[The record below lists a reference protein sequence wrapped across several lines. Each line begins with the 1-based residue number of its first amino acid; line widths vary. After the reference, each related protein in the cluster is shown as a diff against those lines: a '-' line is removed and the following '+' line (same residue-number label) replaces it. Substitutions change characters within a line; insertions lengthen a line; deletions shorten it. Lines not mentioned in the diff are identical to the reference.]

1 MNKKIT
7 TLLLTCFAYVLSV
20 CAQNISVSAPTHV
33 ATGENFRVSYTIANV
48 SVDEFRS
55 ASIPSG
61 LEVIA
66 GPYTSQ
72 QSSYQIVNGHT
83 SRSSS
88 ITYTYTLYAEKAG
101 SYTIGA
107 AHAKA
112 GGKTIASRP
121 FRIQV
126 SGATRNNGSS
136 APNMHDDAVSPSH
149 SSGGRISSKDLFV
162 KVTANKKHVHE
173 QEPILLTYKVYTL
186 VDLTSLDGKMPD
198 LKGFHTQEIP
208 LPQQKSFHIE
218 KLNGRN
224 YRCVTWSQ
232 YVMYPQMTGKMTIP
246 SLTFKGVVVMQNRNV
261 DPFEAFFNG
270 GSGYIE
276 VKRNIVA
283 PAIDIQV
290 DPLPQK
296 PADFSGGVG
305 RFSISSQLLNNAV
318 KAGAPVTLRV
328 VVGGNGN
335 LKLIKQPVVTFPKD
349 FDKYDPKVT
358 DKTKLTTN
366 GLEGNMVYDFLV
378 VPRNQGSYTIPAVS
392 LTYYDTSSNMYKTV
406 KTAPLTIKVEPG
418 DGKGTSVT
426 DYSAVQQTDI
436 KSIKQGGYDT
446 IDTEKLFFGS
456 TSFLLWILLPFV
468 LFVALVAIFHKK
480 AVENADIVG
489 KRGKRANKVAT
500 KRLKTAYKLLTAGK
514 QNEFYDEVLRA
525 LWGYVGDKLN
535 MPVEQLSRE
544 NISGTIPRRWSEKSK
559 KHCSCISEQ
568 LAAHNINAEIIEKFI
583 SALDECEYERY
594 APGSAEGN
602 MTKTY
607 DSAMIA
613 ITEIDGVLR
622 DKMVKRNSG
631 DTVRIIL
638 LFVVLCFSG
647 FVNASVDTAKSQQ
660 GDSSETAAAA
670 YAKGDYQ
677 QAAEC
682 YTKLLKVGESAEL
695 YYNLGNCEY
704 RLGNI
709 TQSIIAYERALRLN
723 PGDSDTRYNLQFLR
737 GKTIDKVVP
746 VDEMFFVTWYHSLQ
760 NLMSIDAWAILA
772 VSAFVLALILIL
784 AYLFG
789 SNILLRKIGF
799 FGALVGL
806 LIFVLGLLFA
816 YQRKVALSEHN
827 IAIVLTPTLNVK
839 ATPAESSSDAFVIHE
854 GTRLTITDSSMNA
867 WYGVRLDD
875 GKEGWLPKN
884 SVEVI

>member
-1 MNKKIT
+1 MNKKISI
-7 TLLLTCFAYVLSV
+7 LLMLCFAYVLTV

-33 ATGENFRVSYTIANV
+33 ATGENFRIAYTIANV
-48 SVDEFRS
+48 SVDDFRS
-55 ASIPSG
+55 ASMPAG

-101 SYTIGA
+101 TYTIGA

-121 FRIQV
+121 FRIVV
-126 SGATRNNGSS
+126 SGSAKTNGSA
-136 APNMHDDAVSPSH
+136 APNMHDDDAMPSR
-149 SSGGRISSKDLFV
+149 SSGTNISSNDLFV
-162 KVTANKKHVHE
+162 KVTASKKRVHE
-173 QEPILLTYKVYTL
+173 QEPILLTYKLYTL

-208 LPQQKSFHIE
+208 LPQQKSFHLE

-246 SLTFKGVVVMQNRNV
+246 SITFKGVVVVQNRNV

-270 GSGYIE
+270 GSGYVE

-290 DPLPQK
+290 DPLPDK

-305 RFSISSQLLNNAV
+305 KFYISAQLTNPTV
-318 KAGAPVTLRV
+318 KAGTPVTLRV
-328 VVGGNGN
+328 VVGGTGN

-366 GLEGNMVYDFLV
+366 GIEGNMIYDFLV
-378 VPRNQGSYTIPAVS
+378 VPRNQGNYTIPAIS
-392 LTYYDTSSNMYKTV
+392 LTYYDTTTNAYKTI
-406 KTAPLTIKVEPG
+406 KTEPLNVKVEPG
-418 DGKGTSVT
+418 DGKSTSVT
-426 DYSAVQQTDI
+426 DYSEVKSTDI
-436 KSIKQGGYDT
+436 KPIKQGDYDVV
-446 IDTEKLFFGS
+446 DTNSLLFGS
-456 TSFLLWILLPFV
+456 TTFWMWIIVPFV
-468 LFVALVAIFHKK
+468 LFVALVVIFHKK
-480 AVENADIVG
+480 AVANADIVG
-489 KRGKRANKVAT
+489 KKGKRANKVAA
-500 KRLKTAYKLLTAGK
+500 KRLKSAHKLLVAGK

-525 LWGYVGDKLN
+525 LWGYVSDKMN

-544 NISGTIPRRWSEKSK
+544 NVSEK
-559 KHCSCISEQ
+559 
-568 LAAHNINAEIIEKFI
+568 LASFDIDGTIIEKFI

-594 APGSAEGN
+594 APGSAKGN

-607 DSAMIA
+607 DTAMVAIEEIENTLKTSKKSSKARGGMGDAARLVLLLVMFCLSSGSVFATADTNAATSQRPNSVSA
-613 ITEIDGVLR
+613 
-622 DKMVKRNSG
+622 
-631 DTVRIIL
+631 
-638 LFVVLCFSG
+638 
-647 FVNASVDTAKSQQ
+647 
-660 GDSSETAAAA
+660 SSA

-677 QAAEC
+677 QAAAE
-682 YTKLLKVGESAEL
+682 YKALLKTEQSAEL

-709 TQSIIAYERALRLN
+709 TQSIVAYERALRLN
-723 PGDSDTRYNLQFLR
+723 PGDADTRYNLQFLR

-746 VDEMFFVTWYHSLQ
+746 IDEMFFVGWYHSVQ
-760 NLMSIDAWAILA
+760 NLISIDAWACLA
-772 VSAFVLALILIL
+772 IISFVLALVLVL
-784 AYLFG
+784 GYLFG
-789 SNILLRKIGF
+789 SNMVLRKTGF
-799 FGALVGL
+799 FGGVVL
-806 LIFVLGLLFA
+806 FVLFCVSTLFA
-816 YQRKVALSEHN
+816 YQRKERLWERN
-827 IAIVLTPTLNVK
+827 IAIVQQSTLNVK
-839 ATPAESSSDAFVIHE
+839 KTPADNGSDAFVIHE
-854 GTRLTITDSSMNA
+854 GTRVTITDRSMRD
-867 WYGVRLDD
+867 WFGVRLDD
-875 GKEGWLPKN
+875 GKEGWLKKT

>member
-296 PADFSGGVG
+296 PTDFSGGVG
-305 RFSISSQLLNNAV
+305 RFSISSQLLNNTV

-378 VPRNQGSYTIPAVS
+378 VPRNHGNYTIPAVS

-406 KTAPLTIKVEPG
+406 KTAPLTVKVEPG

-544 NISGTIPRRWSEKSK
+544 N
-559 KHCSCISEQ
+559 ISEQ

-772 VSAFVLALILIL
+772 VSAFVLALMLIL

>member
-1 MNKKIT
+1 M
-7 TLLLTCFAYVLSV
+7 
-20 CAQNISVSAPTHV
+20 
-33 ATGENFRVSYTIANV
+33 
-48 SVDEFRS
+48 
-55 ASIPSG
+55 
-61 LEVIA
+61 
-66 GPYTSQ
+66 
-72 QSSYQIVNGHT
+72 
-83 SRSSS
+83 
-88 ITYTYTLYAEKAG
+88 
-101 SYTIGA
+101 
-107 AHAKA
+107 
-112 GGKTIASRP
+112 
-121 FRIQV
+121 
-126 SGATRNNGSS
+126 
-136 APNMHDDAVSPSH
+136 
-149 SSGGRISSKDLFV
+149 
-162 KVTANKKHVHE
+162 
-173 QEPILLTYKVYTL
+173 
-186 VDLTSLDGKMPD
+186 
-198 LKGFHTQEIP
+198 
-208 LPQQKSFHIE
+208 
-218 KLNGRN
+218 
-224 YRCVTWSQ
+224 
-232 YVMYPQMTGKMTIP
+232 
-246 SLTFKGVVVMQNRNV
+246 
-261 DPFEAFFNG
+261 
-270 GSGYIE
+270 
-276 VKRNIVA
+276 
-283 PAIDIQV
+283 
-290 DPLPQK
+290 
-296 PADFSGGVG
+296 
-305 RFSISSQLLNNAV
+305 

-378 VPRNQGSYTIPAVS
+378 VPRNHGNYTIPAVS

-544 NISGTIPRRWSEKSK
+544 N
-559 KHCSCISEQ
+559 ISEQ

>member
-162 KVTANKKHVHE
+162 KVIANKKHVHE

-305 RFSISSQLLNNAV
+305 RFSISSQLLNNTV

-378 VPRNQGSYTIPAVS
+378 VPRNQGNYTIPAVS
-392 LTYYDTSSNMYKTV
+392 LTYYDTSSNLYKTV

-436 KSIKQGGYDT
+436 KPIKQGGYDT
-446 IDTEKLFFGS
+446 IDIEKLFFGS
-456 TSFLLWILLPFV
+456 TSFLLWLLLPFV

-544 NISGTIPRRWSEKSK
+544 NISD
-559 KHCSCISEQ
+559 Q

-622 DKMVKRNSG
+622 DKMAKRNSG

-772 VSAFVLALILIL
+772 VSAFVLALMLIL

>member
-55 ASIPSG
+55 ASIPAG

-101 SYTIGA
+101 TYTIGA

-305 RFSISSQLLNNAV
+305 RFSISSQLLNNTV

-392 LTYYDTSSNMYKTV
+392 LTYYDTSSNQYKTV

-436 KSIKQGGYDT
+436 KPIKQGGYDT

-456 TSFLLWILLPFV
+456 TSFLLWLLLPFV

-544 NISGTIPRRWSEKSK
+544 NISD
-559 KHCSCISEQ
+559 Q

-670 YAKGDYQ
+670 YVKGDYQ

-682 YTKLLKVGESAEL
+682 YTKLLKVGKSAEL

-772 VSAFVLALILIL
+772 VSAFVLALMLIL

-854 GTRLTITDSSMNA
+854 GTRLTITDSSMNV

>member
-1 MNKKIT
+1 M
-7 TLLLTCFAYVLSV
+7 
-20 CAQNISVSAPTHV
+20 
-33 ATGENFRVSYTIANV
+33 
-48 SVDEFRS
+48 
-55 ASIPSG
+55 
-61 LEVIA
+61 
-66 GPYTSQ
+66 
-72 QSSYQIVNGHT
+72 
-83 SRSSS
+83 
-88 ITYTYTLYAEKAG
+88 
-101 SYTIGA
+101 
-107 AHAKA
+107 
-112 GGKTIASRP
+112 
-121 FRIQV
+121 
-126 SGATRNNGSS
+126 
-136 APNMHDDAVSPSH
+136 
-149 SSGGRISSKDLFV
+149 
-162 KVTANKKHVHE
+162 
-173 QEPILLTYKVYTL
+173 
-186 VDLTSLDGKMPD
+186 
-198 LKGFHTQEIP
+198 
-208 LPQQKSFHIE
+208 
-218 KLNGRN
+218 
-224 YRCVTWSQ
+224 
-232 YVMYPQMTGKMTIP
+232 
-246 SLTFKGVVVMQNRNV
+246 
-261 DPFEAFFNG
+261 
-270 GSGYIE
+270 
-276 VKRNIVA
+276 
-283 PAIDIQV
+283 
-290 DPLPQK
+290 
-296 PADFSGGVG
+296 
-305 RFSISSQLLNNAV
+305 

-335 LKLIKQPVVTFPKD
+335 QKLIKQPVVTFPKD

-378 VPRNQGSYTIPAVS
+378 VPRNHGNYTIPAVS

-436 KSIKQGGYDT
+436 KPIKQGGYDT

-456 TSFLLWILLPFV
+456 TSFLLWLLLPFV

-544 NISGTIPRRWSEKSK
+544 N
-559 KHCSCISEQ
+559 ISEQ

-772 VSAFVLALILIL
+772 VSAFVLSLMLIL

>member
-1 MNKKIT
+1 MNKKISI
-7 TLLLTCFAYVLSV
+7 LLMLCFAYVLTV

-33 ATGENFRVSYTIANV
+33 ATGENFRIAYTIANV
-48 SVDEFRS
+48 SVDDFRS
-55 ASIPSG
+55 ASMPAG

-101 SYTIGA
+101 TYTIGA

-121 FRIQV
+121 FRIVV
-126 SGATRNNGSS
+126 SGSAKTNGSA
-136 APNMHDDAVSPSH
+136 APNMHDDDAMPSR
-149 SSGGRISSKDLFV
+149 SSGTNISSNDLFV
-162 KVTANKKHVHE
+162 KVTASKNRVHE
-173 QEPILLTYKVYTL
+173 QEPILLTYKLYTL

-208 LPQQKSFHIE
+208 LPQQKSFHLE

-246 SLTFKGVVVMQNRNV
+246 SITFKGVVVVQNRNV

-270 GSGYIE
+270 GSGYVE

-290 DPLPQK
+290 DPLPDK
-296 PADFSGGVG
+296 PTDFSGGVG
-305 RFSISSQLLNNAV
+305 KFSISAQLTNPTV
-318 KAGAPVTLRV
+318 KAGTPVTLRV
-328 VVGGNGN
+328 VVGGTGN

-366 GLEGNMVYDFLV
+366 GIEGNMIYDFLV
-378 VPRNQGSYTIPAVS
+378 VPRNQGNYTIPAIS
-392 LTYYDTSSNMYKTV
+392 LTYYDTTTNAYKTI
-406 KTAPLTIKVEPG
+406 KTEPLNVKVEPG
-418 DGKGTSVT
+418 DGKSTSVA
-426 DYSAVQQTDI
+426 DYSEVKSTDI
-436 KSIKQGGYDT
+436 KPIKQGDYDVV
-446 IDTEKLFFGS
+446 DTNNLLFGS
-456 TSFLLWILLPFV
+456 TTFWMWIIVPFV
-468 LFVALVAIFHKK
+468 LFVALVVIFHKK

-489 KRGKRANKVAT
+489 KKGKRANKVAA
-500 KRLKTAYKLLTAGK
+500 KRLKSAHKLLVAGK

-525 LWGYVGDKLN
+525 LWGYVSDKMN

-544 NISGTIPRRWSEKSK
+544 NVSEK
-559 KHCSCISEQ
+559 
-568 LAAHNINAEIIEKFI
+568 LASFDIDGTIIEKFI

-594 APGSAEGN
+594 APGSAKGN

-607 DSAMIA
+607 DTAMVA
-613 ITEIDGVLR
+613 IEEIENTLKTSKKSSKARGGMGDAARLVL
-622 DKMVKRNSG
+622 
-631 DTVRIIL
+631 L
-638 LFVVLCFSG
+638 LMMFCFSSG
-647 FVNASVDTAKSQQ
+647 SVLATADTNATTSQRPNSVSA
-660 GDSSETAAAA
+660 SSA

-677 QAAEC
+677 QAAAE
-682 YTKLLKVGESAEL
+682 YKALLKTEQSAEL

-709 TQSIIAYERALRLN
+709 TQSIVAYERALRLN
-723 PGDSDTRYNLQFLR
+723 PGDADTRYNLQFLR

-746 VDEMFFVTWYHSLQ
+746 IDEMFFVGWYHSVQ
-760 NLMSIDAWAILA
+760 NLISIDAWAYLA
-772 VSAFVLALILIL
+772 IISFVLALVLVL
-784 AYLFG
+784 SYLFG
-789 SNILLRKIGF
+789 TNMVLRKTGF
-799 FGALVGL
+799 FGGVVL
-806 LIFVLGLLFA
+806 FVLFCVSTLFA
-816 YQRKVALSEHN
+816 YQRKERLFERN
-827 IAIVLTPTLNVK
+827 IAIVQQSTLNVK
-839 ATPAESSSDAFVIHE
+839 KTPADNGSDAFVIHE
-854 GTRLTITDSSMNA
+854 GTRVTITDRSMRD
-867 WYGVRLDD
+867 WFGVRLDD
-875 GKEGWLPKN
+875 GKEGWLKKT

>member
-1 MNKKIT
+1 MNKKISI
-7 TLLLTCFAYVLSV
+7 LLMLCFAYVLTV

-33 ATGENFRVSYTIANV
+33 ATGENFRIAYTIANV
-48 SVDEFRS
+48 SVDDFRS
-55 ASIPSG
+55 ASMPAG

-101 SYTIGA
+101 TYTIGA

-112 GGKTIASRP
+112 GGKTIVSRP
-121 FRIQV
+121 FRIVV
-126 SGATRNNGSS
+126 SGSAKTNGSA
-136 APNMHDDAVSPSH
+136 APNMHDDDAMPSR
-149 SSGGRISSKDLFV
+149 SSGTNISSNDLFV
-162 KVTANKKHVHE
+162 KVTASKKRVHE
-173 QEPILLTYKVYTL
+173 QEPILLTYKLYTL

-208 LPQQKSFHIE
+208 LPQQKSFHLE

-246 SLTFKGVVVMQNRNV
+246 SITFKGVVVVQNRNV

-270 GSGYIE
+270 GSGYVE

-290 DPLPQK
+290 DPLPDK
-296 PADFSGGVG
+296 PTDFSGGVG
-305 RFSISSQLLNNAV
+305 KFSISAQLTNPTV
-318 KAGAPVTLRV
+318 KAGTPVTLRV
-328 VVGGNGN
+328 VVGGTGN

-366 GLEGNMVYDFLV
+366 GIEGNMIYDFLV
-378 VPRNQGSYTIPAVS
+378 VPRNQGNYTIPAIS
-392 LTYYDTSSNMYKTV
+392 LTYYDTTTNAYKTI
-406 KTAPLTIKVEPG
+406 KTEPLNVKVEPG
-418 DGKGTSVT
+418 DGKSTSVA
-426 DYSAVQQTDI
+426 DYSEVKSTDI
-436 KSIKQGGYDT
+436 KPIKQGDYDVV
-446 IDTEKLFFGS
+446 DTNNLLFGS
-456 TSFLLWILLPFV
+456 TTFWMWIIVPFV
-468 LFVALVAIFHKK
+468 LFVALVVIFHKK

-489 KRGKRANKVAT
+489 KKGKRANKVAA
-500 KRLKTAYKLLTAGK
+500 KRLKSAHKLLVAGK

-525 LWGYVGDKLN
+525 LWGYVSDKMN

-544 NISGTIPRRWSEKSK
+544 NVSEK
-559 KHCSCISEQ
+559 
-568 LAAHNINAEIIEKFI
+568 LASFDIDGTIIEKFI

-594 APGSAEGN
+594 APGSAKGN

-607 DSAMIA
+607 DTAMVA
-613 ITEIDGVLR
+613 IEEIENTLKTSKKSSKARGGMGDAARLVL
-622 DKMVKRNSG
+622 
-631 DTVRIIL
+631 L
-638 LFVVLCFSG
+638 LMMFCFSSG
-647 FVNASVDTAKSQQ
+647 SVLATADTNATTSQRPNSVSA
-660 GDSSETAAAA
+660 SSA

-677 QAAEC
+677 QAAAE
-682 YTKLLKVGESAEL
+682 YKALLKTEQSAEL

-709 TQSIIAYERALRLN
+709 TQSIVAYERALRLN
-723 PGDSDTRYNLQFLR
+723 PGDADTRYNLQFLR

-746 VDEMFFVTWYHSLQ
+746 IDEMFFVGWYHSVQ
-760 NLMSIDAWAILA
+760 NLISIDAWAYLA
-772 VSAFVLALILIL
+772 IISFVLALVLVL
-784 AYLFG
+784 SYLFG
-789 SNILLRKIGF
+789 TNMVLRKTGF
-799 FGALVGL
+799 FGGVVL
-806 LIFVLGLLFA
+806 FVLFCVSTLFA
-816 YQRKVALSEHN
+816 YQRKERLFERN
-827 IAIVLTPTLNVK
+827 IAIVQQSTLNVK
-839 ATPAESSSDAFVIHE
+839 KTPADNGSDAFVIHE
-854 GTRLTITDSSMNA
+854 GTRVTITDRSMRD
-867 WYGVRLDD
+867 WFGVRLDD
-875 GKEGWLPKN
+875 GKEGWLKKT

>member
-136 APNMHDDAVSPSH
+136 APNMHDDVVSPSH

-290 DPLPQK
+290 DPLSQK

-305 RFSISSQLLNNAV
+305 RFSISSQLLSNTV

-378 VPRNQGSYTIPAVS
+378 VPRNHGNYTIPAVS
-392 LTYYDTSSNMYKTV
+392 LTYYDTSSNQYKTV

-436 KSIKQGGYDT
+436 KPIKQGGYDT

-544 NISGTIPRRWSEKSK
+544 NIS
-559 KHCSCISEQ
+559 EQ

-670 YAKGDYQ
+670 YVKGDYQ

>member
-66 GPYTSQ
+66 GPYT
-72 QSSYQIVNGHT
+72 SYQIVNGHT

-296 PADFSGGVG
+296 PTDFSGGVG
-305 RFSISSQLLNNAV
+305 RFSISSQLLNNTV

-378 VPRNQGSYTIPAVS
+378 VPRNHGNYTIPAVS

-544 NISGTIPRRWSEKSK
+544 NIS
-559 KHCSCISEQ
+559 EQ
-568 LAAHNINAEIIEKFI
+568 LAAHNINAEIIERFI

-772 VSAFVLALILIL
+772 VSAFVLALMLIL

>member
-283 PAIDIQV
+283 PAIDIHV

-378 VPRNQGSYTIPAVS
+378 VPRNHGNYTIPAVS

-544 NISGTIPRRWSEKSK
+544 N
-559 KHCSCISEQ
+559 ISEQ

>member
-1 MNKKIT
+1 MNKKISI
-7 TLLLTCFAYVLSV
+7 LLMLCFAYVLTV

-33 ATGENFRVSYTIANV
+33 ATGENFRIAYTIANV
-48 SVDEFRS
+48 SVDDFRS
-55 ASIPSG
+55 ASMPAG

-101 SYTIGA
+101 TYTIGA

-121 FRIQV
+121 FRIVV
-126 SGATRNNGSS
+126 SGSAKTNGSA
-136 APNMHDDAVSPSH
+136 APNMHDDDAMPSR
-149 SSGGRISSKDLFV
+149 SSGTNISSNDLFV
-162 KVTANKKHVHE
+162 KVTASKKRVHE
-173 QEPILLTYKVYTL
+173 QEPILLTYKLYTL

-208 LPQQKSFHIE
+208 LPQQKSFHLE

-246 SLTFKGVVVMQNRNV
+246 SITFKGVVVVQNRNV

-270 GSGYIE
+270 GSGYVE

-290 DPLPQK
+290 DPLPDK
-296 PADFSGGVG
+296 PTDFSGGVG
-305 RFSISSQLLNNAV
+305 KFSISAQLTNPTV
-318 KAGAPVTLRV
+318 KAGTPVTLRV
-328 VVGGNGN
+328 VVGGTGN

-366 GLEGNMVYDFLV
+366 GIEGNMIYDFLV
-378 VPRNQGSYTIPAVS
+378 VPRNQGNYTIPAIS
-392 LTYYDTSSNMYKTV
+392 LTYYDTTTNAYKTI
-406 KTAPLTIKVEPG
+406 KTEPLNVKVEPG
-418 DGKGTSVT
+418 DGKSTSVA
-426 DYSAVQQTDI
+426 DYSEVKSTDI
-436 KSIKQGGYDT
+436 KPIKQGDYDVV
-446 IDTEKLFFGS
+446 DTNNLLFGS
-456 TSFLLWILLPFV
+456 TTFWMWIIVPFV
-468 LFVALVAIFHKK
+468 LFVALVVIFHKK

-489 KRGKRANKVAT
+489 KKGKRANKVAA
-500 KRLKTAYKLLTAGK
+500 KRLKSAHKLLVAGK

-525 LWGYVGDKLN
+525 LWGYVSDKMN

-544 NISGTIPRRWSEKSK
+544 NVSEK
-559 KHCSCISEQ
+559 
-568 LAAHNINAEIIEKFI
+568 LASFDIDGTIIEKFI

-594 APGSAEGN
+594 APGSAKGN

-607 DSAMIA
+607 DTAMVA
-613 ITEIDGVLR
+613 IEEIENTLKTSKKSSKARGGMGDAARLVL
-622 DKMVKRNSG
+622 
-631 DTVRIIL
+631 L
-638 LFVVLCFSG
+638 LMMFCFSSG
-647 FVNASVDTAKSQQ
+647 SVLATADTNATTSQRPNSVSA
-660 GDSSETAAAA
+660 SSA

-677 QAAEC
+677 QAAAE
-682 YTKLLKVGESAEL
+682 YKALLKTEQSAEL

-709 TQSIIAYERALRLN
+709 TQSIVAYERALRLN
-723 PGDSDTRYNLQFLR
+723 PGDADTRYNLQFLR

-746 VDEMFFVTWYHSLQ
+746 IDEMFFVGWYHSVQ
-760 NLMSIDAWAILA
+760 NLISIDAWAYLA
-772 VSAFVLALILIL
+772 IISFVLALVLVL
-784 AYLFG
+784 GYLFG
-789 SNILLRKIGF
+789 TNMVLRKTGF
-799 FGALVGL
+799 FGGVVL
-806 LIFVLGLLFA
+806 FVLFCVSTLFA
-816 YQRKVALSEHN
+816 YQRKERLLERN
-827 IAIVLTPTLNVK
+827 IAIVQQSTLNVK
-839 ATPAESSSDAFVIHE
+839 KTPADNGSDAFVIHE
-854 GTRLTITDSSMNA
+854 GTRVTITDRSMRD
-867 WYGVRLDD
+867 WFGVRLDD
-875 GKEGWLPKN
+875 GKEGWLKKT

>member
-149 SSGGRISSKDLFV
+149 SSGGRISSEDLFV

-246 SLTFKGVVVMQNRNV
+246 SLTFNGVVVMQNRNV

-305 RFSISSQLLNNAV
+305 RFSISSQLLNNTV

-378 VPRNQGSYTIPAVS
+378 VPRNHGNYTIPAVS
-392 LTYYDTSSNMYKTV
+392 LTYYDTSSNLYKTV

-436 KSIKQGGYDT
+436 KPIKQGGYDT

-456 TSFLLWILLPFV
+456 TSFLLWLLLPFV

-544 NISGTIPRRWSEKSK
+544 NISD
-559 KHCSCISEQ
+559 Q

-638 LFVVLCFSG
+638 LFVVLCLSG
-647 FVNASVDTAKSQQ
+647 FVNASVDTAKSQH

-670 YAKGDYQ
+670 YVKGDYQ

-682 YTKLLKVGESAEL
+682 YTKLLKAGESAEL

-784 AYLFG
+784 VYLFG

>member
-1 MNKKIT
+1 M
-7 TLLLTCFAYVLSV
+7 
-20 CAQNISVSAPTHV
+20 
-33 ATGENFRVSYTIANV
+33 
-48 SVDEFRS
+48 
-55 ASIPSG
+55 
-61 LEVIA
+61 
-66 GPYTSQ
+66 
-72 QSSYQIVNGHT
+72 
-83 SRSSS
+83 
-88 ITYTYTLYAEKAG
+88 
-101 SYTIGA
+101 
-107 AHAKA
+107 
-112 GGKTIASRP
+112 
-121 FRIQV
+121 
-126 SGATRNNGSS
+126 
-136 APNMHDDAVSPSH
+136 
-149 SSGGRISSKDLFV
+149 
-162 KVTANKKHVHE
+162 
-173 QEPILLTYKVYTL
+173 
-186 VDLTSLDGKMPD
+186 
-198 LKGFHTQEIP
+198 
-208 LPQQKSFHIE
+208 
-218 KLNGRN
+218 
-224 YRCVTWSQ
+224 
-232 YVMYPQMTGKMTIP
+232 
-246 SLTFKGVVVMQNRNV
+246 
-261 DPFEAFFNG
+261 
-270 GSGYIE
+270 
-276 VKRNIVA
+276 
-283 PAIDIQV
+283 
-290 DPLPQK
+290 
-296 PADFSGGVG
+296 
-305 RFSISSQLLNNAV
+305 

-378 VPRNQGSYTIPAVS
+378 VPRNQGNYTIPAVS

-436 KSIKQGGYDT
+436 KPIKQGGYDT

-456 TSFLLWILLPFV
+456 TSFLLWLLLPFV

-544 NISGTIPRRWSEKSK
+544 NISD
-559 KHCSCISEQ
+559 Q

>member
-149 SSGGRISSKDLFV
+149 SSGGRISSEDLFV

-296 PADFSGGVG
+296 PTDFSGGVG
-305 RFSISSQLLNNAV
+305 RFSISSQLLNNTV

-378 VPRNQGSYTIPAVS
+378 VPRNHGNYTIPAVS

-544 NISGTIPRRWSEKSK
+544 NISD
-559 KHCSCISEQ
+559 Q

>member
-136 APNMHDDAVSPSH
+136 APNMHDDAVSLSH

-296 PADFSGGVG
+296 PTDFSGGVG
-305 RFSISSQLLNNAV
+305 RFSISSQLLNNTV

-378 VPRNQGSYTIPAVS
+378 VPRNHGNYTIPAVS

-544 NISGTIPRRWSEKSK
+544 N
-559 KHCSCISEQ
+559 ISEQ

-772 VSAFVLALILIL
+772 VSAFVLALMLIL

>member
-296 PADFSGGVG
+296 PTDFSGGVG
-305 RFSISSQLLNNAV
+305 RFSISSQLLNNTV

-378 VPRNQGSYTIPAVS
+378 VPRNHGNYTIPAVS

-436 KSIKQGGYDT
+436 KPIKQGGYDT

-544 NISGTIPRRWSEKSK
+544 N
-559 KHCSCISEQ
+559 ISEQ

-772 VSAFVLALILIL
+772 VSAFVLALMLIL

>member
-101 SYTIGA
+101 TYTIGA

-136 APNMHDDAVSPSH
+136 APNMHNDVVSPSH
-149 SSGGRISSKDLFV
+149 SSGGRISSEDLFV

-305 RFSISSQLLNNAV
+305 RFSISSQLLNNTV

-378 VPRNQGSYTIPAVS
+378 VPRNQGNYTIPAVS

-436 KSIKQGGYDT
+436 KPIKQGGYDT

-456 TSFLLWILLPFV
+456 TSFLLWIFLPFV

-544 NISGTIPRRWSEKSK
+544 NISD
-559 KHCSCISEQ
+559 Q

-760 NLMSIDAWAILA
+760 NLMSIDAWVILA

>member
-55 ASIPSG
+55 SSIPSG

-126 SGATRNNGSS
+126 SGVTRNNGSS

-296 PADFSGGVG
+296 PTDFSGGVG
-305 RFSISSQLLNNAV
+305 RFSISSQLLNNTV

-378 VPRNQGSYTIPAVS
+378 VPRNQGNYTIPAVS

-436 KSIKQGGYDT
+436 KPIKQGGYDT

-456 TSFLLWILLPFV
+456 TSFLLWLLLPFV

-544 NISGTIPRRWSEKSK
+544 NISD
-559 KHCSCISEQ
+559 Q

-631 DTVRIIL
+631 DMVRIIL

-670 YAKGDYQ
+670 YVKGDYQ

-772 VSAFVLALILIL
+772 VSAFVLALMLIL

>member
-1 MNKKIT
+1 MNKKISI
-7 TLLLTCFAYVLSV
+7 LLMLCFAYVLTV

-33 ATGENFRVSYTIANV
+33 ATGENFRIAYTIANV
-48 SVDEFRS
+48 SVDDFRS
-55 ASIPSG
+55 ASMPAG

-101 SYTIGA
+101 TYTIGA

-121 FRIQV
+121 FRIVV
-126 SGATRNNGSS
+126 SGSAKTNGSA
-136 APNMHDDAVSPSH
+136 APNMHDDDAMPSR
-149 SSGGRISSKDLFV
+149 SSGTNISSNDLFV
-162 KVTANKKHVHE
+162 KVTASKKRVHE
-173 QEPILLTYKVYTL
+173 QEPILLTYKLYTL

-208 LPQQKSFHIE
+208 LPQQKSFHLE

-246 SLTFKGVVVMQNRNV
+246 SITFKGVVVVQNRNV

-270 GSGYIE
+270 GSGYVE

-290 DPLPQK
+290 DPLPDK
-296 PADFSGGVG
+296 PTDFSGGVG
-305 RFSISSQLLNNAV
+305 KFSISAQLTNPTV
-318 KAGAPVTLRV
+318 KAGTPVTLRV
-328 VVGGNGN
+328 VVGGTGN

-366 GLEGNMVYDFLV
+366 GIEGNMIYDFLV
-378 VPRNQGSYTIPAVS
+378 VPRNQGNYTIPAIS
-392 LTYYDTSSNMYKTV
+392 LTYYDTTTNAYKTI
-406 KTAPLTIKVEPG
+406 KTEPLNVKVEPG
-418 DGKGTSVT
+418 DGKSTSVA
-426 DYSAVQQTDI
+426 DYSEVKSTDI
-436 KSIKQGGYDT
+436 KPIKQGDYDVV
-446 IDTEKLFFGS
+446 DTNNLLFGS
-456 TSFLLWILLPFV
+456 TTFWMWIIVPFV
-468 LFVALVAIFHKK
+468 LFVALVVIFHKK

-489 KRGKRANKVAT
+489 KKGKRANKVAA
-500 KRLKTAYKLLTAGK
+500 KRLKSAHKLLVAGK

-525 LWGYVGDKLN
+525 LWGYVSDKMN

-544 NISGTIPRRWSEKSK
+544 NVSEK
-559 KHCSCISEQ
+559 
-568 LAAHNINAEIIEKFI
+568 LASFDIDGTIIEKFI

-594 APGSAEGN
+594 APGSAKGN

-607 DSAMIA
+607 DTAMVA
-613 ITEIDGVLR
+613 IEEIENTLKTSKKSSKTRNGMGDAARLVL
-622 DKMVKRNSG
+622 
-631 DTVRIIL
+631 L
-638 LFVVLCFSG
+638 LMMFCFSSG
-647 FVNASVDTAKSQQ
+647 SVLATADTNATTSQRPNSVSA
-660 GDSSETAAAA
+660 SSA

-677 QAAEC
+677 QAAAE
-682 YTKLLKVGESAEL
+682 YKALLKTEQSAEL

-709 TQSIIAYERALRLN
+709 TQSIVAYERALRLN
-723 PGDSDTRYNLQFLR
+723 PGDADTRYNLQFLR

-746 VDEMFFVTWYHSLQ
+746 IDEMFFVGWYHSVQ
-760 NLMSIDAWAILA
+760 NLISIDAWAYLA
-772 VSAFVLALILIL
+772 IISFVLALVLVL
-784 AYLFG
+784 SYLFG
-789 SNILLRKIGF
+789 TNMVLRKTGF
-799 FGALVGL
+799 FGGVVL
-806 LIFVLGLLFA
+806 FVLFCVSTLFA
-816 YQRKVALSEHN
+816 YQRKERLFERN
-827 IAIVLTPTLNVK
+827 IAIVQQSTLNVK
-839 ATPAESSSDAFVIHE
+839 KTPADNGSDAFVIHE
-854 GTRLTITDSSMNA
+854 GTRVTITDRSMRD
-867 WYGVRLDD
+867 WFGVRLDD
-875 GKEGWLPKN
+875 GKEGWLKKT

>member
-72 QSSYQIVNGHT
+72 SSSYQIVNGHT

-296 PADFSGGVG
+296 PTDFSGGVG
-305 RFSISSQLLNNAV
+305 RFSISSQLLNNTV

-378 VPRNQGSYTIPAVS
+378 VPRNHGNYTIPAVS

-544 NISGTIPRRWSEKSK
+544 N
-559 KHCSCISEQ
+559 ISEQ

-772 VSAFVLALILIL
+772 VSAFVLALMLIL

>member
-1 MNKKIT
+1 M
-7 TLLLTCFAYVLSV
+7 
-20 CAQNISVSAPTHV
+20 
-33 ATGENFRVSYTIANV
+33 
-48 SVDEFRS
+48 
-55 ASIPSG
+55 
-61 LEVIA
+61 
-66 GPYTSQ
+66 
-72 QSSYQIVNGHT
+72 
-83 SRSSS
+83 
-88 ITYTYTLYAEKAG
+88 
-101 SYTIGA
+101 
-107 AHAKA
+107 
-112 GGKTIASRP
+112 
-121 FRIQV
+121 
-126 SGATRNNGSS
+126 
-136 APNMHDDAVSPSH
+136 
-149 SSGGRISSKDLFV
+149 
-162 KVTANKKHVHE
+162 
-173 QEPILLTYKVYTL
+173 
-186 VDLTSLDGKMPD
+186 
-198 LKGFHTQEIP
+198 
-208 LPQQKSFHIE
+208 
-218 KLNGRN
+218 
-224 YRCVTWSQ
+224 
-232 YVMYPQMTGKMTIP
+232 
-246 SLTFKGVVVMQNRNV
+246 
-261 DPFEAFFNG
+261 
-270 GSGYIE
+270 
-276 VKRNIVA
+276 
-283 PAIDIQV
+283 
-290 DPLPQK
+290 
-296 PADFSGGVG
+296 
-305 RFSISSQLLNNAV
+305 
-318 KAGAPVTLRV
+318 
-328 VVGGNGN
+328 VGGNGN

-378 VPRNQGSYTIPAVS
+378 VPRNQGNYTIPAVS

-436 KSIKQGGYDT
+436 KPIKQGGYDT

-456 TSFLLWILLPFV
+456 TSFLLWLLLPFV

-544 NISGTIPRRWSEKSK
+544 N
-559 KHCSCISEQ
+559 ISEQ

-772 VSAFVLALILIL
+772 VSAFVLALMLIL

-816 YQRKVALSEHN
+816 YQRKVAISEHN

-839 ATPAESSSDAFVIHE
+839 ATPAESSADAFVIHE

>member
-136 APNMHDDAVSPSH
+136 VPNMHDDAVSPSH
-149 SSGGRISSKDLFV
+149 SSGGRISSEDLFV

-296 PADFSGGVG
+296 PSDFSGGVG
-305 RFSISSQLLNNAV
+305 RFSISSQLLNNTV

-378 VPRNQGSYTIPAVS
+378 VPRNQGNYTIPAVS

-436 KSIKQGGYDT
+436 KPIKQGGYDT

-456 TSFLLWILLPFV
+456 TSFLLWLLLPFV

-544 NISGTIPRRWSEKSK
+544 NISD
-559 KHCSCISEQ
+559 Q
-568 LAAHNINAEIIEKFI
+568 LAAHNINAETIEKFI

-670 YAKGDYQ
+670 YVKGDYQ

-682 YTKLLKVGESAEL
+682 YTKLLKAGESAEL

-772 VSAFVLALILIL
+772 VSAFVLALMLIL

>member
-149 SSGGRISSKDLFV
+149 SSGGRISSEDLFV

-305 RFSISSQLLNNAV
+305 RFSISSQLLNNTV

-378 VPRNQGSYTIPAVS
+378 VPRNQGNYTIPAVS

-406 KTAPLTIKVEPG
+406 KTAPFTIKVEPG

-436 KSIKQGGYDT
+436 KPIKQGGYDT

-456 TSFLLWILLPFV
+456 TSFLLWLLLPFV

-544 NISGTIPRRWSEKSK
+544 NIS
-559 KHCSCISEQ
+559 EQ

-607 DSAMIA
+607 DSAMIV

>member
-7 TLLLTCFAYVLSV
+7 ILLLTCFAYVLTI

-55 ASIPSG
+55 ASIPVG

-101 SYTIGA
+101 TYTIGA

-136 APNMHDDAVSPSH
+136 APNMHDDVVSPSH
-149 SSGGRISSKDLFV
+149 SSGGRISSEDLFV
-162 KVTANKKHVHE
+162 KVIANKKHVHE

-305 RFSISSQLLNNAV
+305 RFSISSQLLNNTV

-378 VPRNQGSYTIPAVS
+378 VPRNQGNYTIPAVS

-436 KSIKQGGYDT
+436 KPIKQGGYDT

-456 TSFLLWILLPFV
+456 TSFLLWLLLPFV

-544 NISGTIPRRWSEKSK
+544 NISD
-559 KHCSCISEQ
+559 Q

-670 YAKGDYQ
+670 YVKGDYQ

-682 YTKLLKVGESAEL
+682 YTKLLKAGKSAEL

-772 VSAFVLALILIL
+772 VSAFVLALMLIL

>member
-149 SSGGRISSKDLFV
+149 SSGGRISSEDLFV

-283 PAIDIQV
+283 PAIDIRV

-305 RFSISSQLLNNAV
+305 RFSISSQLLNNTV

-378 VPRNQGSYTIPAVS
+378 VPRNQGNYTIPAVS

-406 KTAPLTIKVEPG
+406 KTTPLTIKVEPG

-436 KSIKQGGYDT
+436 KPIKQGGYDT

-456 TSFLLWILLPFV
+456 TSFLLWLLLPFV

-544 NISGTIPRRWSEKSK
+544 NTSD
-559 KHCSCISEQ
+559 Q

-772 VSAFVLALILIL
+772 VSAFVLALMLIL

>member
-136 APNMHDDAVSPSH
+136 APNMHDDVVSPSH

-162 KVTANKKHVHE
+162 KVIANKKHVHE

-305 RFSISSQLLNNAV
+305 RFSISSQLLNNTV

-378 VPRNQGSYTIPAVS
+378 VPRNRGNYTIPAVS

-436 KSIKQGGYDT
+436 KPIKQGGYDT

-456 TSFLLWILLPFV
+456 TSFLLWLLLPFV

-544 NISGTIPRRWSEKSK
+544 NISD
-559 KHCSCISEQ
+559 Q

-638 LFVVLCFSG
+638 LFVVFCFSG

-746 VDEMFFVTWYHSLQ
+746 VNEMFFVTWYHSLQ

>member
-61 LEVIA
+61 LEVVA

-136 APNMHDDAVSPSH
+136 APNMHDDVVSPSH
-149 SSGGRISSKDLFV
+149 SSGGRISSEDLFV

-305 RFSISSQLLNNAV
+305 RFSISSQLLNNTV

-378 VPRNQGSYTIPAVS
+378 VPRNHGNYTIPAVS
-392 LTYYDTSSNMYKTV
+392 LTYYDTSSNLYKTV

-436 KSIKQGGYDT
+436 KPIKQGGYDT

-544 NISGTIPRRWSEKSK
+544 NISD
-559 KHCSCISEQ
+559 Q

-660 GDSSETAAAA
+660 GDSGETAAAA

-682 YTKLLKVGESAEL
+682 YTQLLKVGESAEL

-799 FGALVGL
+799 FGAFVGL

>member
-20 CAQNISVSAPTHV
+20 CAQNISVSAPTYV

-149 SSGGRISSKDLFV
+149 SSGGRISSEDLFV

-296 PADFSGGVG
+296 PTDFSGGVG
-305 RFSISSQLLNNAV
+305 RFSISSQLLNNTV

-378 VPRNQGSYTIPAVS
+378 VPRNHGNYTIPAVS

-544 NISGTIPRRWSEKSK
+544 NISD
-559 KHCSCISEQ
+559 Q

-772 VSAFVLALILIL
+772 VSAFVLSLMLIL

>member
-149 SSGGRISSKDLFV
+149 SSGGRISSEDLFV

-296 PADFSGGVG
+296 PTDFSGGVG
-305 RFSISSQLLNNAV
+305 RFSISSQLLNNTV

-378 VPRNQGSYTIPAVS
+378 VPRNHGNYTIPAVS

-418 DGKGTSVT
+418 DGRGTSVT

-544 NISGTIPRRWSEKSK
+544 N
-559 KHCSCISEQ
+559 ISEQ

-772 VSAFVLALILIL
+772 VSAFVLALMLIL